1 VGRHHL
7 EVVAGGVAHRAV
19 VLSAP
24 RRVTRFGDDERL
36 WGVFAP
42 VHELWS
48 AARPEPHLGHLAR
61 VGEWIDRLGGRVV
74 STLPLLAT
82 FLDRPCDPSPYQ
94 PVSRRWWNESYLDL
108 RARPELADCP
118 DARDLLAEAAPIDPR
133 APFDAPARASVVR
146 RVVGML
152 ADHVERTDGP
162 LRRDLAAFVAGEPDV
177 VRYARFRAMV
187 ERTGTGWH
195 AWDAGAR
202 GGDLPVGD
210 DHPAVRAHVYAQWA
224 MTRQLDGLARGL
236 AARDQRLALDL
247 ALGAHGDGYDTWADP
262 GQFGWGASVG
272 APPDEF
278 FRGGQDWGFPPPLP
292 LAAGEDGHA
301 HLAACLAAHMRVAG
315 ILRIDHVMGLHHLW
329 WVPDGAGPT
338 EGAYVRYPVDELVAT
353 VSVESHL
360 AGCVVVGEDLGTVP
374 HEVREAMAEH
384 GLHGMWVAEFAQPD
398 HPGGRLDLPPAG
410 TVASVDTHDTP
421 PWAQWVRAGDV
432 GLHRS
437 LGLVDEGWADG
448 EEARRVRQVVELAAG
463 LVERGLLPPDLD
475 ELAGTPEA
483 TRAGLAGLL
492 RLVGD
497 TDAACVL
504 VSLDDLVGASEPQN
518 VPGTPADRPN
528 WVARLDRSLADLEDD
543 EAVAELLTA
552 LQHARLSSWSRAQR

>member
-1 VGRHHL
+1 
-7 EVVAGGVAHRAV
+7 
-19 VLSAP
+19 
-24 RRVTRFGDDERL
+24 
-36 WGVFAP
+36 
-42 VHELWS
+42 
-48 AARPEPHLGHLAR
+48 
-61 VGEWIDRLGGRVV
+61 
-74 STLPLLAT
+74 
-82 FLDRPCDPSPYQ
+82 
-94 PVSRRWWNESYLDL
+94 
-108 RARPELADCP
+108 
-118 DARDLLAEAAPIDPR
+118 
-133 APFDAPARASVVR
+133 
-146 RVVGML
+146 
-152 ADHVERTDGP
+152 
-162 LRRDLAAFVAGEPDV
+162 
-177 VRYARFRAMV
+177 
-187 ERTGTGWH
+187 
-195 AWDAGAR
+195 
-202 GGDLPVGD
+202 
-210 DHPAVRAHVYAQWA
+210 
-224 MTRQLDGLARGL
+224 
-236 AARDQRLALDL
+236 
-247 ALGAHGDGYDTWADP
+247 
-262 GQFGWGASVG
+262 
-272 APPDEF
+272 
-278 FRGGQDWGFPPPLP
+278 
-292 LAAGEDGHA
+292 
-301 HLAACLAAHMRVAG
+301 MRVAG

-463 LVERGLLPPDLD
+463 LVERGLLPPDLA